1 MSLSRIHKSIKN
13 YLFTSNSDNMTKKK
27 SLENQIQELSQA
39 AETSLAVSQREAEFA
54 PKANRRFTKNLECF
68 AKYYPSIAD
77 AISTYSVEPDFC
89 LHVEED
95 GYANIDLPQGNARF
109 YSSTPYQQITTQVKR
124 AVNNPSFTLT
134 EYTTSNNDSRDQRIH
149 VRYMREL
156 AVYLRGVKEAGE
168 AEALKVLPSE
178 FPTAMIFGVGLGYH
192 IPMLFEHTNFS
203 YSFIIE
209 PDFKLFFASL
219 FCIDWSTIIEDVDEK
234 GGCLFFYIGC
244 QPDELLGELKK
255 TSEDI
260 GAFSIV
266 RSFCYQHYPLPQ
278 INESIANFFK
288 DYFQFQF
295 GHGFYNDAVTG
306 LSHSYLNVTKGV
318 PFYDAKNAP
327 VEALKDIPVLVIGN
341 GPSLDEAQDFIKRN
355 QHRAIIFACGT
366 ALPSLIK
373 MGVTPDFHILV
384 ERPYRNY
391 QAVLD
396 MAPKEV
402 YKKINL
408 LGVNTVYPDTV
419 DLYDWVG
426 FSLKGNE
433 AGTDFINVQLAMKGH
448 GGLSTTAY
456 SNPLVANTGLSFA
469 LHFGFKNIYLCGV
482 DNGRLQAG
490 ETHSKYSVYSNSNN
504 ITKFKYQPLGYDGS
518 TLPGNLGG
526 VVETNETYRMSH
538 RQLEDLVALKPANI
552 FNIGHGAFIKGA
564 IPTPYED
571 LIDLEDGLD
580 KASIISLIKDQFE
593 NVGLEDL
600 NFDTLGKDLIIE
612 ALEHIALIAQ
622 EKIATVTEAADN
634 LKRQERY
641 LYAFRNTRF
650 SHIFHIIKGSLL
662 YYHCP
667 MLTSL
672 YKYESEQE
680 NLKIYRKLNS
690 LWLDYLSEMGQ
701 HFIEKGLDKC
711 DWELY

>member
-1 MSLSRIHKSIKN
+1 
-13 YLFTSNSDNMTKKK
+13 
-27 SLENQIQELSQA
+27 
-39 AETSLAVSQREAEFA
+39 
-54 PKANRRFTKNLECF
+54 
-68 AKYYPSIAD
+68 
-77 AISTYSVEPDFC
+77 
-89 LHVEED
+89 
-95 GYANIDLPQGNARF
+95 
-109 YSSTPYQQITTQVKR
+109 
-124 AVNNPSFTLT
+124 
-134 EYTTSNNDSRDQRIH
+134 
-149 VRYMREL
+149 MREL

-168 AEALKVLPSE
+168 AEGLKVLPSE

-355 QHRAIIFACGT
+355 QHKAIIFACGT
-366 ALPSLIK
+366 ALPSLLK

-402 YKKINL
+402 YKNINL

-482 DNGRLQAG
+482 DNGRSQAG
-490 ETHSKYSVYSNSNN
+490 ETHSKYSVYSQKDSNSS
-504 ITKFKYQPLGYDGS
+504 FKYVPQGSDGS

-526 VVETNETYRMSH
+526 VVKTNETYRMSH
-538 RQLEDLVALKPANI
+538 RQLEDLIALKPANI
-552 FNIGHGAFIKGA
+552 FNIGDGAFIKGT
-564 IPTPYED
+564 IPTSQED
-571 LIDLEDGLD
+571 LIDLNSDLD
-580 KASIISLIKDQFE
+580 KCFIINLIKDQFE
-593 NVGLEDL
+593 DLGLNSLD
-600 NFDTLGKDLIIE
+600 FDALGKELIVE
-612 ALEHIALIAQ
+612 AFEHLTSIAEEDIT
-622 EKIATVTEAADN
+622 TVQEAADN

-672 YKYESEQE
+672 YKYQSEQE
-680 NLKIYRKLNS
+680 NLKVYRKLNK
-690 LWLDYLSEMGQ
+690 LWLSYLHEMCT
-701 HFIEKGLDKC
+701 HFMTKGLDKC
-711 DWELY
+711 DWEFY